1 MNARQKTIMY
11 SHYNDLGW
19 TNREITQF
27 GTIDLTG
34 KRPADVESERVNK
47 EDYENR
53 LREEEAARKKEEEEK
68 ED

>member
-34 KRPADVESERVNK
+34 KRPVDVESERANR
-47 EDYENR
+47 EDYESR
-53 LREEEAARKKEEEEK
+53 LREEEANKKEEEEK